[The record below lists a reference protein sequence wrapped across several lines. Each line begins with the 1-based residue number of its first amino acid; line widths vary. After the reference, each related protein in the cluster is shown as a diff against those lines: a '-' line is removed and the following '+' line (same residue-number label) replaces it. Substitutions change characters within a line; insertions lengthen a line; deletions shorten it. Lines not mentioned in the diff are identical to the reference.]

1 MLLGDF
7 NSENDLLHR
16 FFDDAKH
23 SLISRWLSLLYKAV
37 ENLIEFIFFFY
48 FERDPNYTLLYVA
61 NNSKIGCGYAT
72 YQKNLRT
79 INVIKCLTNSNN
91 QKDITKAYGWGEACS
106 ECHLWGQDCDDVY
119 KGLCQSSTATKSMMS
134 AGFIVFI
141 GFLLSFY

>member
-23 SLISRWLSLLYKAV
+23 SLISRWLSVCIRKFYWFY
-37 ENLIEFIFFFY
+37 IYFY

-91 QKDITKAYGWGEACS
+91 EKDITKAYVWGEACS
-106 ECHLWGQDCDDVY
+106 ECHLWGHQCDDVY

-134 AGFIVFI
+134 AGLAIFI